1 MIFMVQSYKN
11 KSKTANAIVFIAG
24 LITYLGKD
32 NLAQLLPQEYA
43 NLAPVIVLIAGYIVV
58 QVTENIRVE
67 KAEELAIINY
77 ESENNSTIDPAAEYE
92 PDDVVVGDSYEQ
104 QF

>member
-1 MIFMVQSYKN
+1 MVQSYKL
-11 KSKTANAIVFIAG
+11 KSKTTNAIVFLAG

-32 NLAQLLPQEYA
+32 NLATILPEKYA
-43 NLAPVIVLIAGYIVV
+43 NLAPIIVLIAGYVAV

-67 KAEELAIINY
+67 KAEQIAVINY
-77 ESENNSTIDPAAEYE
+77 EAENNSTCDPAAEY
-92 PDDVVVGDSYEQ
+92 DDVVVGDSNDQ

>member
-1 MIFMVQSYKN
+1 MVQSYKN
-11 KSKTANAIVFIAG
+11 KSKTTNAIVFIAG

-32 NLAQLLPQEYA
+32 NLTQLLPQEYT
-43 NLAPVIVLIAGYIVV
+43 NWAPIIVLIAGYIAV

-77 ESENNSTIDPAAEYE
+77 EAENTSTIDPATEYE
-92 PDDVVVGDSYEQ
+92 SDDMVVGDSYDQ

>member
-1 MIFMVQSYKN
+1 MVQSYKN
-11 KSKTANAIVFIAG
+11 KSKTTNAIVFIAG

-32 NLAQLLPQEYA
+32 NLTQLLPQEYA
-43 NLAPVIVLIAGYIVV
+43 NWAPIIVLIAGYIAV

-77 ESENNSTIDPAAEYE
+77 EAENTSTIDPATEYE
-92 PDDVVVGDSYEQ
+92 SDDMVVGDSYDQ

>member
-1 MIFMVQSYKN
+1 MVQSYKN
-11 KSKTANAIVFIAG
+11 KSKTTNAIVFIAG

-32 NLAQLLPQEYA
+32 NLTQLLPQEYV
-43 NLAPVIVLIAGYIVV
+43 NWAPIIVLIAGYIAV

-77 ESENNSTIDPAAEYE
+77 EAENTSTIDPATEYE
-92 PDDVVVGDSYEQ
+92 SDDMVGASYDQ

>member
-1 MIFMVQSYKN
+1 MVQSYKN
-11 KSKTANAIVFIAG
+11 KSKTTNAIVFIAG

-32 NLAQLLPQEYA
+32 NLTQLLPQEYA
-43 NLAPVIVLIAGYIVV
+43 NWAPIIVLIAGYVAV

-77 ESENNSTIDPAAEYE
+77 EAENTSTIDPATEYE
-92 PDDVVVGDSYEQ
+92 SDDMVVGDSYDQ

>member
-1 MIFMVQSYKN
+1 MVQSYKI
-11 KSKTANAIVFIAG
+11 KSKTTNAIVFLAG

-32 NLAQLLPQEYA
+32 NLATILPAKYA
-43 NLAPVIVLIAGYIVV
+43 NLAPIIVLIAGYIAV

-67 KAEELAIINY
+67 KAEELAVINY
-77 ESENNSTIDPAAEYE
+77 EAENNSTCDPAAEYT
-92 PDDVVVGDSYEQ
+92 DDVVVGDSNEQ

>member
-1 MIFMVQSYKN
+1 MVESYKN
-11 KSKTANAIVFIAG
+11 KSKTTNAIVFIAG

-32 NLAQLLPQEYA
+32 NLTQLLPQEYA
-43 NLAPVIVLIAGYIVV
+43 NWAPIIVLIAGYIAV

-77 ESENNSTIDPAAEYE
+77 EAENTSTIDPATEYE
-92 PDDVVVGDSYEQ
+92 SDDMVVGDSYDQ

>member
-1 MIFMVQSYKN
+1 MVQSYKI
-11 KSKTANAIVFIAG
+11 KSKTTNAIVFLAG

-32 NLAQLLPQEYA
+32 NLATILPEKYA
-43 NLAPVIVLIAGYIVV
+43 NLAPVIVLIAGYVAV

-67 KAEELAIINY
+67 KAEKLAVINY
-77 ESENNSTIDPAAEYE
+77 EAENNSTCDPAAEY
-92 PDDVVVGDSYEQ
+92 DDSVVVGDSNDQ